1 MGVKTRSKRDL
12 VNFQHA
18 DLDPG
23 TLVDHGHRVPADAK
37 LTDVYD
43 LLRFEGIDFVAVLDQ
58 EKLLGLC
65 SRAQLGTKLGQ
76 RYGFSLYHKQR
87 ARDHLTPS
95 FLTVTRNDPVADILT
110 SVMARSKERFFD
122 DVVLTETT
130 GRFVGLIRMRTLI
143 ELQSRFFLEDIQTLE
158 FQQAELDRKTRQ
170 MEGELT
176 LAGHL
181 QQAILTNNYPCFPP
195 EASVSKSML
204 QFHHIYQS
212 ASLLGGDFFHIT
224 RLSDSTAGILF
235 CDVSGHGVKSALI
248 TSMIRALLTS
258 YHDLGFRPG
267 ELLTVIN
274 EKILHMLEG
283 YQNGLFATICY
294 MMIDLE
300 EGIFRL
306 GNAGHP
312 LPIRL
317 NREKRTIRELKVPN
331 ESQGPPI
338 GILKGLAYD
347 FFEGSVEKGD
357 TFLFYTDGIFEIFD
371 DRKEM
376 FGLHRLFNVLKRY
389 MDRSSPEILGKTLEE
404 AGAFSK
410 DGQFSDD
417 ICLLTAEVFALLDQT
432 ETP

>member
-1 MGVKTRSKRDL
+1 L
-12 VNFQHA
+12 VLLQHA
-18 DLDPG
+18 DLDLE
-23 TLVDHGHRVPADAK
+23 TLVEHRHRVSADAK
-37 LTDVYD
+37 LADVYD
-43 LLRFEGIDFVAVLDQ
+43 LLRFEGIDFVAVLDE

-65 SRAQLGTKLGQ
+65 SRAQLGTTLGQ

-87 ARDHLTPS
+87 ACHHLTPD
-95 FLTVTRNDPVADILT
+95 FLTVTRNDAITDILT
-110 SVMARSKERFFD
+110 RVMARSKERFFD
-122 DVVLTETT
+122 DVVLTETS

-143 ELQSRFFLEDIQTLE
+143 ELQSRFFLEHIETLKS
-158 FQQAELDRKTRQ
+158 QQAELDRKTRQ

-195 EASVSKSML
+195 KASVSKSML
-204 QFHHIYQS
+204 RFHHIYRS

-224 RLSDSTAGILF
+224 RLSDATAGILF

-248 TSMIRALLTS
+248 TSMIRALLTG
-258 YHDLGFRPG
+258 YHHLGFRPG
-267 ELLTVIN
+267 ELLAVIN

-300 EGIFRL
+300 KRIFRL

-317 NREKRTIRELKVPN
+317 NRSKGIFQELKVPN
-331 ESQGPPI
+331 EAQGPPI
-338 GILKGLAYD
+338 GILKGLTYD
-347 FFEGSVEKGD
+347 SFEGPVEKGD
-357 TFLFYTDGIFEIFD
+357 TFLFYTDGIFEVFD

-376 FGLHRLFNVLKRY
+376 FGLDRLFGVLERH
-389 MDRSSPEILGKTLEE
+389 MDRSSPEILEKTLQE

-432 ETP
+432 ASPQPHYP